1 MRVNSGA
8 RLYFLPNCWA
18 LCVAILAQS
27 DHLILVDGRIKAFL
41 TPRDLAEALGV
52 SESSLK
58 RWVDDGAIRVSR
70 TTGGHRRIA
79 LADAVRFARESGL
92 QIEHPA
98 ALGLED
104 VLPVRGG
111 RDSQATSAAETLYA
125 AFLRDDWRV
134 ARGLV
139 VSAYVSGES
148 VATVCD
154 GMVRDALS
162 RAGELWEHGSEG
174 IVVEHRAVDTCLQAL
189 SFIRSLIPAAPATA
203 PVAVGAAFTTDPYW
217 LPSLFA
223 AVVLAEAGFRDVNLG
238 PTMPTAALLS
248 AVDRYA
254 PALVWRTVSVATDA
268 EALRRDLLTLLE
280 RMPAHGSIV
289 LGGRGVPQ
297 GILHLPDRVHHLG
310 SMSEL
315 AGFARGVLAVR
326 GVDAA
331 PPAGDPVPS

>member
-1 MRVNSGA
+1 LGSGA
-8 RLYFLPNCWA
+8 LQLSLKA
-18 LCVAILAQS
+18 TKVLA
-27 DHLILVDGRIKAFL
+27 VDGRIKAFL
-41 TPRDLAEALGV
+41 TPKDLAAALGV

-58 RWVDDGAIRVSR
+58 RWADDGAIRVSR
-70 TTGGHRRIA
+70 TAGGHRRIA
-79 LADAVRFARESGL
+79 LADAVQFARESGL

-98 ALGLED
+98 ALGLEE

-111 RDSQATSAAETLYA
+111 SDAQAPSTAEALYA

-154 GMVRDALS
+154 GVVREALS
-162 RAGELWEHGSEG
+162 RAGELWEQGSDG

-203 PVAVGAAFTTDPYW
+203 PVALGAGFTTDPFM

-268 EALRRDLLTLLE
+268 EALRRDLLAVLE
-280 RMPAHGSIV
+280 RMPAHGRIV

-326 GVDAA
+326 AVDEP